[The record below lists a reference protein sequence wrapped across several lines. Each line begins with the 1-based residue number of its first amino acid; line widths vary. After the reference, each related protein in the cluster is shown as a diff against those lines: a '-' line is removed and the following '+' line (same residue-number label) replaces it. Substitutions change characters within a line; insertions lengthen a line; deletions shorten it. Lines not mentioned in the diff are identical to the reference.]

1 MNSTL
6 IIKALHLL
14 LTYLQA
20 MKSPESQTKLQEN
33 SSQKAKQWPQRLILI
48 LIPVALSIGGVA
60 VLFRLLARE
69 KTSPS
74 SITVQQSPLSVEL
87 ADVQASQIKESS
99 EFIASLQSLNSESL
113 QAKTQGK
120 VSQVFVKKGSQVTE
134 QAPLL
139 QIDSNNQAV
148 KANNNSGGNS
158 AIQSNQL
165 QLQNARTQLQDLEV
179 QQLSKLQNVRL
190 NQEKYEKYSNLAA
203 QGAVSKQTKDEYAQR
218 LEAAKL
224 EFNSLDAKIQA
235 QRATV
240 SSLEKAL
247 QQASVK
253 ITNNLPAPQTS
264 QKLQQYK
271 VQAPF
276 KGTVTNISVKVG
288 DLVNP
293 STRVAMVTQNQPL
306 EVDIPVSLEKKSQ
319 LRKGMAVEIIN
330 SKGENIGTG
339 KIFFISPKVNQNT
352 RTVLVKALFD
362 NKERKMQAGE
372 FAKARINWNQHSG
385 LLIPTTAVFRI
396 AGEAFVYVAEKI
408 NSTTATSTLVAKQK
422 QVKLGKTIDNKYQVI
437 EGLQPGEK
445 VVVSKLLN
453 IKNGDVLV
461 IQ

>member
-1 MNSTL
+1 
-6 IIKALHLL
+6 
-14 LTYLQA
+14 
-20 MKSPESQTKLQEN
+20 MKSPESETKLQEN
-33 SSQKAKQWPQRLILI
+33 SSQKAKQWLQRLILI
-48 LIPVALSIGGVA
+48 LIPVALTIGGVA

-74 SITVQQSPLSVEL
+74 SIAVQQSPLSVEL
-87 ADVQASQIKESS
+87 ADVQTSQIKESS
-99 EFIASLQSLNSESL
+99 EFIASLQSLNSESI

-120 VSQVFVKKGSQVTE
+120 VSQVFVKKGSQVTA

-148 KANNNSGGNS
+148 KANNNSGGNR

-179 QQLSKLQNVRL
+179 QQLSKLQNLRL

-203 QGAVSKQTKDEYAQR
+203 QGAVSKQTKDEYAQKV
-218 LEAAKL
+218 EAAKL

-264 QKLQQYK
+264 QKQYK

-293 STRVAMVTQNQPL
+293 STRVAIVTQNQPL

-339 KIFFISPKVNQNT
+339 KIFFISPQVNQNT

-362 NKERKMQAGE
+362 NKERKMQAGD
-372 FAKARINWNQHSG
+372 N
-385 LLIPTTAVFRI
+385 L
-396 AGEAFVYVAEKI
+396 
-408 NSTTATSTLVAKQK
+408 QK
-422 QVKLGKTIDNKYQVI
+422 QELIGISIPVY
-437 EGLQPGEK
+437 
-445 VVVSKLLN
+445 
-453 IKNGDVLV
+453 
-461 IQ
+461 